1 MPSPKAVRPFSVEIE
16 EPMPHAIWKGTI
28 SFGLVTI
35 PVDLLAAEQAR
46 ELAFHLLDDRD
57 MAPIRNKRVNEQTGE
72 DVPWEHVT
80 RGMEVEEG
88 SWVVVT
94 DDDMRAADV
103 EATQTIDVLAA
114 VCAEEIDPKY
124 FDKPYY
130 LQPEKAGRKA
140 YVLLREALKKARR
153 VALAKVV
160 VRTRQRLAALVPDG
174 DVILLEMLRYPYEL
188 RDMADLDLPGADAA
202 ETGVTPAEVALAAQ
216 LVDTISKPFDPA
228 APEYRDTY
236 HDELLALIQRK
247 AKGGEVIVP
256 AAPAA
261 VEEGGT
267 VVDIAAL
274 LKRSLEEAKKA
285 RA

>member
-1 MPSPKAVRPFSVEIE
+1 MPR
-16 EPMPHAIWKGTI
+16 AIWKGTI

-35 PVDLLAAEQAR
+35 PVELMPAEEPR

-57 MAPIRNKRVNEQTGE
+57 MSPIHNRRVSEATGE
-72 DVPWEHVT
+72 EVPWDHVT
-80 RGMEVEEG
+80 RGFEVDEG
-88 SWVVVT
+88 RWVVVT
-94 DDDMRAADV
+94 DDDIRAADV

-140 YVLLREALKKARR
+140 YALLREALRTAGR

-160 VRTRQRLAALVPDG
+160 VRTRQRLAAIIPEGELL
-174 DVILLEMLRYPYEL
+174 LLEMLRYPYEL
-188 RDMADLDLPGADAA
+188 RDSAELDLPSTVPEAA
-202 ETGVTPAEVALAAQ
+202 GITKAELDLAGQ
-216 LVDTISKPFDPA
+216 LVATIAKTFDPG

-236 HDELLALIQRK
+236 HDDLLALIERK
-247 AKGGEVIVP
+247 AQGGTVVVP
-256 AAPAA
+256 AEAPAA
-261 VEEGGT
+261 SEGGT

-274 LKRSLEEAKKA
+274 LKRSLDQAKKA